1 MQFARKLHPTASPG
15 ILGLVVG
22 GLFQL
27 LSFYLHWPILLVYIS
42 QAVLLMSVVWI
53 CVFDFFPLFLPLF
66 AGVKNRFSR
75 RYSFFFYLL
84 LLFVAMQIISY
95 FLPSGRAKDG
105 TVTVAF
111 LSFLSSVAWF
121 FITFVVQRFTKFF
134 IHFNR
139 TPREVEK
146 ITLTDII
153 LSMAVVITPSVLL
166 SFVFATPGL
175 GSTQVTPYQL
185 FTTSMVTALF
195 IGGYLYLFIIRPK
208 VFTWRQLGFRKVDR
222 EDMGKFLLLF
232 LLVSILSLVVQKVLE
247 RLGLPLQ
254 SYNFTTNAGA
264 YWALIGTVVV
274 TPFIEEVYF
283 RGFLFKGLLLHHK
296 PWIAYV
302 VSALLF
308 ALLHPPL
315 AAVIQVFIVGLLLA
329 YTLKET
335 RSIWPCVL
343 IHALNN
349 ALVFGYLL
357 YR

>member
-1 MQFARKLHPTASPG
+1 MQFARKLHPTSSPG

-22 GLFQL
+22 GLLQL
-27 LSFYLHWPILLVYIS
+27 LSFYLHWPLLLVLVAQS
-42 QAVLLMSVVWI
+42 VLLMSVIWI
-53 CVFDFFPLFLPLF
+53 CVFDFFPLFLPFF
-66 AGVKNRFSR
+66 AGVRAQFSK

-84 LLFVAMQIISY
+84 GLFIALQIISY

-105 TVTVAF
+105 AVTIAF
-111 LSFLSSVAWF
+111 LSFLSSVGWL
-121 FITFVVQRFTKFF
+121 FITFGVQRFTNFF

-153 LSMAVVITPSVLL
+153 LSMAVVIMPSVLL

-185 FTTSMVTALF
+185 FTSSMVTALF
-195 IGGYLYLFIIRPK
+195 IGGYLYLFVIRPK
-208 VFTWRQLGFRKVDR
+208 IFTWKQLGLRKVDR

-232 LLVSILSLVVQKVLE
+232 LLVTALSLVVQKLLE

-254 SYNFTTNAGA
+254 SYNFTTDAGA
-264 YWALIGTVVV
+264 YWALIGTVVI
-274 TPFIEEVYF
+274 TPFVEELYF
-283 RGFLFKGLLLHHK
+283 RGFLFKGLLLHQK
-296 PWIAYV
+296 PWVAYV